1 MQVSKSGKNF
11 FILFIIVENKTEME
25 KQTRQAE
32 FRLNFKCWIER
43 TTGENILGEGKWR
56 LLKAIQE
63 TGSLKA
69 ASEQMGYAYRQT
81 WESLKTIEE
90 RLGFKLIEK
99 TRGGAAGG
107 HTLLTREGEMIVTFF
122 DRLYDEI
129 EPGLQKHFAKM
140 VQELEDLRL
149 GK

>member
-1 MQVSKSGKNF
+1 MEQQ
-11 FILFIIVENKTEME
+11 NK
-25 KQTRQAE
+25 QAA

-43 TTGENILGEGKWR
+43 ATGENILGEGKWR

-69 ASEQMGYAYRQT
+69 AAEEMGYAYRQT
-81 WESLKTIEE
+81 WENLKTIEG
-90 RLGFKLIEK
+90 RLDFKLIK
-99 TRGGAAGG
+99 KARGGKHGG
-107 HTLLTREGEMIVTFF
+107 RTTLTREGKMIVAFF

-140 VQELEDLRL
+140 VRELEDIRP
-149 GK
+149 GN